1 MWFCAAL
8 NFSGTRNP
16 ASWGLNKS
24 HSIKH
29 LIGSICYKFM
39 KTEFTAKSNGIWSP
53 FSQMQWYRKRCDK
66 LHKKFQD
73 LRLQE
78 RLESFVEKL
87 TESTTQKLIPDILTT
102 AAPTRGSN
110 LRLYWKDHK
119 FSKSNDHD
127 ETRPY
132 NFIYFFK
139 YIFINYQLKY
149 NLSM

>member
-1 MWFCAAL
+1 
-8 NFSGTRNP
+8 
-16 ASWGLNKS
+16 
-24 HSIKH
+24 
-29 LIGSICYKFM
+29 M

-110 LRLYWKDHK
+110 LRLY
-119 FSKSNDHD
+119 
-127 ETRPY
+127 
-132 NFIYFFK
+132 
-139 YIFINYQLKY
+139 
-149 NLSM
+149 